1 MLKVY
6 KRFWQVNWAEQWQYR
21 ANLVMYLAYWIV
33 APIVF
38 LSVWMTVA
46 NLQGTVNGMT
56 ANDFATYY
64 LLGLLIDLIT
74 SSITFH
80 IFTYKIQDG
89 SLSGELLRPSHPVL
103 TNALINNIAFKSL
116 LLIVFIPI
124 WVVLVI
130 LFKPTFT
137 ITPLSALLT
146 IPALILGF
154 ATSFLLESGLS
165 LLAFWTTRAYGP
177 FEMFMT
183 TSSMLSGKL
192 FPLTFLP
199 LALQSI
205 SQFLPFQLWVWFP
218 VQLLSN
224 KLTTQQIALSFGME
238 LFWLIVLYVAFQALW
253 KRGVRKFSAV
263 GA

>member
-1 MLKVY
+1 MLNVY

-21 ANLVMYLAYWIV
+21 ANLIMYLAFWV
-33 APIVF
+33 VSPIVY

-56 ANDFATYY
+56 ANDFAAYY
-64 LLGLLIDLIT
+64 LLGLLVDLIT

-80 IFTYKIQDG
+80 LFTYKVQDG

-103 TNALINNIAFKSL
+103 TNALINNIAFKAL
-116 LLIVFIPI
+116 MLIVFIPI
-124 WVVLVI
+124 WLVLIIV
-130 LFKPTFT
+130 FQPQFT
-137 ITPLSALLT
+137 VTWGSILLT

-154 ATSFLLESGLS
+154 ATSFLMESGLS
-165 LLAFWTTRAYGP
+165 LLVFWTTRAYGP
-177 FEMFMT
+177 MQVFWT
-183 TSSMLSGKL
+183 AGSMLSGKL
-192 FPLTFLP
+192 FPLTLLP
-199 LALQSI
+199 LTVQSVA
-205 SQFLPFQLWVWFP
+205 QFLPFQLWVWFP

-224 KLTTQQIALSFGME
+224 KLTPEAIALNFGLE
-238 LFWLIVLYVAFQALW
+238 IAWLLVLFVLFQALW

>member
-1 MLKVY
+1 MLNVY

-21 ANLVMYLAYWIV
+21 ANLLMYLAYWIV
-33 APIVF
+33 APIVY

-56 ANDFATYY
+56 ASDFATYY

-103 TNALINNIAFKSL
+103 TNALINNIAFKTL
-116 LLIVFIPI
+116 MLIVFIPI
-124 WVVLVI
+124 WIVLLI
-130 LFKPTFT
+130 LFQPTFAF
-137 ITPLSALLT
+137 TPLSVLLT
-146 IPALILGF
+146 IPALIMGF
-154 ATSFLLESGLS
+154 ATSFLLESGIS
-165 LLAFWTTRAYGP
+165 LLAFWTTRAFGP
-177 FEMFMT
+177 MEIFWT
-183 TSSMLSGKL
+183 AGTMLSGKL

-199 LALQSI
+199 LAVQSVA
-205 SQFLPFQLWVWFP
+205 QFLPFQLWVWFP

-224 KLTTQQIALSFGME
+224 KLTTQEIIFSFTME
-238 LFWLIVLYVAFQALW
+238 LIWLVVLYVFFQALW